1 MRREFPVGPHDDGRL
16 LEAQGRDPV
25 HHRRDPT
32 GQGFSP
38 WDSLLGTSFQELLS
52 YSCWGGC
59 FYNLVPAH
67 NKKRKIIIPGMAGK
81 RWMIP
86 DFLLQIFYVH
96 EIKA

>member
-38 WDSLLGTSFQELLS
+38 WDSLLGTSFQEFPRSISLTFL
-52 YSCWGGC
+52 WI
-59 FYNLVPAH
+59 FPTAH
-67 NKKRKIIIPGMAGK
+67 NMKEKNGGRKIPREMSQGN
-81 RWMIP
+81 
-86 DFLLQIFYVH
+86 
-96 EIKA
+96 